1 MQVINQL
8 FEEITKEYSL
18 QILKW
23 AYKKCGD
30 GYRAEELTQE
40 VMLQI
45 FSAIQKSMEAG
56 KKIERMEHFVWKIAH
71 YVWCHSLRGS
81 TRYTMCP
88 IEEDLCD
95 ESDFVSELADNEEQK
110 LLIAGMRR
118 QISRLNYLQREIL
131 VSYYIDELPQ
141 RTIAKKLGISE
152 SAVKWHLHDTRQKLK
167 KEMAED
173 MEKKREQ
180 EYVYRPRVLSMA
192 LSGRG
197 VAQPDIKL
205 LEDSLVRQNI
215 CVACYSQPKNLDDLA
230 EQLGIPKAYLEF
242 DLQWLAEHEFVI
254 HENGKYATA
263 FYINSRSELQQEYA
277 IYCKLQDRVSDVII
291 NGLLQAEETIRNIG
305 FHGSKLPMNKLLWLL
320 IYTFCDYYQDND
332 SCLWIE
338 KPIRPD
344 GGQYFPLG
352 FVEDG
357 EEITE
362 WALDNRGFAYNGA
375 QHADSFTW
383 FGLYNFGNSV
393 IEEVMD
399 KFAPEC
405 ARLNNL
411 LVDIIKADFDVSF
424 ITEEQKYDLAKL
436 AEQGFVKV
444 QGDKAIP
451 QFVIAT
457 EKQYE
462 QIKKE
467 VFEPIIK
474 KLQPGYELLR
484 EELTKHYQVKL
495 PKQLKAISKL
505 PLRLALYDMSYVTTV
520 IAFRDGKLYVPKNS
534 ADGEFLTMAYV
545 KPNN

>member
-23 AYKKCGD
+23 AYKKCED

-45 FSAIQKSMEAG
+45 FSAIRKNRETG
-56 KKIERMEHFVWKIAH
+56 TRIEQMEHFVWKIAH
-71 YVWCHSLRGS
+71 YVWCHSLRS
-81 TRYTMCP
+81 SARYIMCP

-95 ESDFVSELADNEEQK
+95 ESDFVSELAENEEQK
-110 LLIAGMRR
+110 FLLAKMRK

-131 VSYYIDELPQ
+131 ISFYIDELSQ

-173 MEKKREQ
+173 MEKQREQ
-180 EYVYRPRVLSMA
+180 EYVYRPKKLSMA
-192 LSGRG
+192 LSGQV
-197 VAQPDIKL
+197 VAQPDIRML
-205 LEDSLVRQNI
+205 DENLVRQNI
-215 CVACYSQPKNLDDLA
+215 CIACYKQPKSLDDLT

-242 DLQWLAEHEFVI
+242 DLKWLIEHEFVI
-254 HENGKYATA
+254 HESGKYATT
-263 FYINSRSELQQEYA
+263 FYISSRSEIQQEYA
-277 IYCKLQDRVSDVII
+277 IYCKMQEEVSDVII
-291 NGLLQAEETIRNIG
+291 NGLLQAEENIRKIG
-305 FHGSKLPMNKLLWLL
+305 FHGSKLPMNKLLWLF
-320 IYTFCDYYQDND
+320 IYNFCNYFHEDDRE
-332 SCLWIE
+332 LWIE

-352 FVEDG
+352 FVEDA

-362 WALDNRGFAYNGA
+362 WALDSRGFAYNGA
-375 QHADSFTW
+375 QYSNSFAW
-383 FGLYNFGNSV
+383 FGLYNFGTSV
-393 IEEVMD
+393 IEEVIQ

-405 ARLNNL
+405 TRLHNL
-411 LVDIIKADFDVSF
+411 LLDIIKADFDTSF

-436 AEQGFVKV
+436 AEYGFVKV

-451 QFVIAT
+451 QFVIVT
-457 EKQYE
+457 EEQYE
-462 QIKKE
+462 RIKRE
-467 VFEPIIK
+467 VFAPIEQ
-474 KLQPGYELLR
+474 KLRPGYEVLR
-484 EELTKHYQVKL
+484 EELTKHYHAKL

-505 PLRLALYDMSYVTTV
+505 PLRQALFDMGYVTTL
-520 IAFRDGKLYVPKNS
+520 IAFREGKLYVPENS

-545 KPNN
+545 KPE